1 MCARVRR
8 ARRRPL
14 GSIPW
19 VERACGGAG
28 VGRGGGYAQGCLATP
43 RSLLATVDFSLGARR
58 IAVAAA
64 AASARYSLVTADE
77 PYMTRRRMARRAVS
91 HETGSMG
98 YDTWDTREMRAP

>member
-1 MCARVRR
+1 MGMRRDVWPRPVRCS
-8 ARRRPL
+8 L
-14 GSIPW
+14 
-19 VERACGGAG
+19 
-28 VGRGGGYAQGCLATP
+28 
-43 RSLLATVDFSLGARR
+43 RSTFSLGARR